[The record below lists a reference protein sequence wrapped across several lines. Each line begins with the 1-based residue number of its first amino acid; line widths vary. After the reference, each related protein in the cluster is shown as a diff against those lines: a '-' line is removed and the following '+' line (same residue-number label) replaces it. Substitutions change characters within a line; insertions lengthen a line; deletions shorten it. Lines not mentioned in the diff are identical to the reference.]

1 MLGEASGLL
10 GPLVGERGTKL
21 VVYSGDR
28 RPELCKLWC
37 EKRWRIPAPFGGHY
51 ENTDLAFVSGVPG

>member
-1 MLGEASGLL
+1 VVYLGLSWGREV
-10 GPLVGERGTKL
+10 PKL

-28 RPELCKLWC
+28 RPELCKLSC